1 MWQTTQLGEI
11 GAPHSRSMY
20 DRSDADEWHD
30 DVFVSAIVRLVPK
43 MEKAWAAPG
52 DGVAER
58 EREIGWGPQGKAAPR
73 KPPGPTLAR
82 PRDPM
87 NEGKLLTV
95 LHVPQNDGPCNEHHY
110 QKAKTTGCLLT
121 GLALRRA

>member
-1 MWQTTQLGEI
+1 MRQTTQLGEI
-11 GAPHSRSMY
+11 GAPRGRSMY

-58 EREIGWGPQGKAAPR
+58 EIGWGPQGKAALR
-73 KPPGPTLAR
+73 TPPGLTLAR
-82 PRDPM
+82 P
-87 NEGKLLTV
+87 NERGKITY
-95 LHVPQNDGPCNEHHY
+95 CASCAAERW
-110 QKAKTTGCLLT
+110 AM
-121 GLALRRA
+121 